1 MTTPLVSII
10 LPTFN
15 RLEFLRSAVDSVF
28 SQTLTD
34 WELIIA
40 DDGSDQQTQD
50 YLRGLHSP
58 PRVQL
63 IQLEHSG
70 NPGAVRNA
78 ALRAAVGQYV
88 AFLDS
93 DDVWMP
99 TKLERQIANLRA
111 RPNCRWGYT
120 GYIRVD
126 ESGRPRTYPGTR
138 QWVPYRGAIFEE
150 LLAFEAEV
158 STPAV
163 LVERQLVEELGGFD
177 EQQWVYEDYDLW
189 LRIALQYEIDLID
202 EPLIALRSHNQ
213 HYDCAD
219 RKLPSRYRQL
229 CKMHALVTDSK
240 LRRRVARLRARVT
253 VDLAA
258 FYADFDRSAAVRML
272 LRGCVES
279 WQFPDW
285 WRAFPRV
292 LVKVLAPRALLTIY
306 RRSRQG
312 RGSASTQPL
321 I

>member
-1 MTTPLVSII
+1 MPAPLVSVI

-15 RLEFLRSAVDSVF
+15 RLEFLHSAVDSVF
-28 SQTLTD
+28 SQTFTD

-40 DDGSDQQTQD
+40 DDGSEQQTQE
-50 YLRGLHSP
+50 YLRGLQSP

-63 IQLEHSG
+63 IQLRHSG

-78 ALRAAVGQYV
+78 ALRAAAGQYV

-99 TKLERQIANLRA
+99 TKLERQLAALRA

-126 ESGRPRTYPGTR
+126 ESGRTRAYPGTK
-138 QWVPYRGAIFEE
+138 QWVAYRGAIFEE

-177 EQQWVYEDYDLW
+177 EEQWVYEDYDLW
-189 LRIALQYEIDLID
+189 LRIALHNEIDLID
-202 EPLIALRSHNQ
+202 EPLIALRSHDQ
-213 HYDCAD
+213 HYECAD
-219 RKLPSRYRQL
+219 RRLPSRYRQL
-229 CKMHALVTDSK
+229 CKMHGLVTDSK
-240 LRRRVARLRARVT
+240 LRRRVARLRARIA

-258 FYADFDRSAAVRML
+258 FYADFDRSAAARTL
-272 LRGCVES
+272 LRSCVES
-279 WQFPDW
+279 WRFAHW
-285 WRAFPRV
+285 WRALPRV
-292 LVKVLAPRALLTIY
+292 SVKVLAPRALLGIY
-306 RRSRQG
+306 RRSRPG
-312 RGSASTQPL
+312 RGPASTQPQS
-321 I
+321 

>member
-1 MTTPLVSII
+1 
-10 LPTFN
+10 
-15 RLEFLRSAVDSVF
+15 
-28 SQTLTD
+28 
-34 WELIIA
+34 
-40 DDGSDQQTQD
+40 
-50 YLRGLHSP
+50 
-58 PRVQL
+58 
-63 IQLEHSG
+63 
-70 NPGAVRNA
+70 
-78 ALRAAVGQYV
+78 
-88 AFLDS
+88 
-93 DDVWMP
+93 
-99 TKLERQIANLRA
+99 
-111 RPNCRWGYT
+111 
-120 GYIRVD
+120 
-126 ESGRPRTYPGTR
+126 
-138 QWVPYRGAIFEE
+138 
-150 LLAFEAEV
+150 
-158 STPAV
+158 V

-306 RRSRQG
+306 RRSRQA